1 MSSAEG
7 AMAARRPRKSRSM
20 RILRRALGYAALL
33 AIAAVTLVPFVW
45 MISTS
50 LKRSDEVFVYP
61 PKWIPDSPQWDN
73 YISLWKDFGPFEWW
87 IINSFK
93 IVLIIVLAQLVI
105 CSLSAYAFSRLTFP
119 GRDLIFYIY
128 LGSMMV
134 PDMVNIIP
142 NYILMRQ
149 IGFLDTHEALIVPAL
164 ASAIGIFM
172 LRQFFL
178 SIPRELEDAARVDGA
193 GYFRIY
199 RDIILPL
206 SKPAL
211 ATLAVFLFIWNWSD
225 FLSPLIMLNTPKNFT
240 LTLGLAFV
248 NDTRSTDWE
257 RLMAGNVI
265 GLIPMLIVYIAAQR
279 QIVQGITLTGL
290 KG

>member
-1 MSSAEG
+1 
-7 AMAARRPRKSRSM
+7 MAARPRKSRTM
-20 RILRRALGYAALL
+20 GAARRALGYGALISLAAF
-33 AIAAVTLVPFVW
+33 TLVPFVW

-93 IVLIIVLAQLVI
+93 IVLIVVLGQLII

-240 LTLGLAFV
+240 LTLGMAFV
-248 NDTRSTDWE
+248 NDSRSTDWE

-265 GLIPMLIVYIAAQR
+265 SLIPMLIVYIAAQR